1 MDQPLLRYQDS
12 KTDDDVIYSVPTVKR
27 VFAGLAT
34 EISFEHLPRLFR
46 VALVIKDRGECQRDG
61 WAIFLGN
68 SGIDY

>member
-34 EISFEHLPRLFR
+34 EIPLEHLLRLFR
-46 VALVIKDRGECQRDG
+46 AALVIKDRGEYQGDG
-61 WAIFLGN
+61 WAIFL
-68 SGIDY
+68 STSFIDD